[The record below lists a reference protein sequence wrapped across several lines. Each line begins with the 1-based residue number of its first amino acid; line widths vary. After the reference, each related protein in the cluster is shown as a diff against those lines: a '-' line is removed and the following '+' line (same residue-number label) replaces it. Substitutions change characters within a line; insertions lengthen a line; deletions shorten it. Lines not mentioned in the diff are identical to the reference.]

1 MFPNL
6 KAEMAR
12 KNIKNDRICEI
23 LGVSEKTVRNYL
35 NGKTKIAW
43 LDVLKIQNELF
54 PGCKIEYLFRLEK
67 INISKKIS

>member
-12 KNIKNDRICEI
+12 HNIKNDKLCEI

-35 NGKTKIAW
+35 NGKTQISW
-43 LDVLKIQNELF
+43 FNVLKIQKTLF
-54 PGCKIEYLFRLEK
+54 PDCKLSYLFSIDDK
-67 INISKKIS
+67 AKN